1 MKGDVKRY
9 HEIIE
14 NVYRNREQAVRDCAA
29 KGGNSSAATW
39 FMSGGVSVTLN
50 TAPTPESG
58 LRDRIQNTLAAVT
71 TVDGGKVKVIE
82 TRGVPISVGFKKN
95 DPFRLESCDFN
106 DPECIVDNKTS
117 CGTMSACYQIL
128 CSSGDTVP
136 EETHPLTLIQG
147 EEVATVQPKG
157 GGELQGM
164 LQEAGRQ
171 WKQEIETG
179 QE

>member
-1 MKGDVKRY
+1 
-9 HEIIE
+9 
-14 NVYRNREQAVRDCAA
+14 
-29 KGGNSSAATW
+29 
-39 FMSGGVSVTLN
+39 
-50 TAPTPESG
+50 
-58 LRDRIQNTLAAVT
+58 
-71 TVDGGKVKVIE
+71 
-82 TRGVPISVGFKKN
+82 VPISVGLKKN

-157 GGELQGM
+157 GGGAARNAAGGR
-164 LQEAGRQ
+164 EAV
-171 WKQEIETG
+171 ETG
-179 QE
+179 NRNRTGIRVKKEVRIDDSRKNYIGIIGI